1 MVREAHELLDGSRP
15 IPIDKITYEL
25 SQNIILA
32 FDNNE
37 NINNKDIQIEIEGR
51 VGLVIDKN
59 KNRIKLP
66 INTDAII
73 ENNYSDFQ
81 AGIDRESFEYLLDYF
96 HNMTLKKRLSIRNND
111 NNNNDNNNNNN
122 NNNHNNNNNNN
133 NNNIYILNSRNNTNQ
148 THTSDKNVDGKNQ
161 TCNYSYD
168 KRNACIYDFLELKT
182 TKSIDKY
189 YVIKNNNSRIRT
201 TTYLNDENKEET
213 ESMMIQSL
221 QKDNLNLWNVY
232 TGNNYDYFDD
242 DDEEDDDYNN
252 NNNNNNVG
260 IGTKTNIATTSNL
273 GLSTSKSQ
281 HINYNSVD
289 KNDSIDYRISINI
302 EYTKPISKLYLSKN
316 TPVHERLKERTTF
329 INTYLGLQVDMT
341 KIKNKN
347 NDLYEI
353 EIEIPSKTIFKA
365 MSNLRNKNDSNYLHF
380 ICSNLVNNIRGICS
394 QLNIYKKSKHIL
406 KSTIIPKLNNNNNNN
421 NDNNNQINISSL
433 SNHLND
439 LELSSKEKEKF
450 KKYIHSVLPI
460 VGDYMYRV
468 VTKNEKH
475 IQRKIKDQL
484 ITKKQKI
491 NIFKNNLDIRR
502 HNKKSLQTINEI
514 HVENKWKAFKKGTK
528 IEVHLCSDDEEYEQ
542 NEDVQDINYEHYDQ
556 YKNEEDESLYI
567 NNIYMHTEI
576 NNNDNNNDKNNNDK
590 NNNDKNNNEQN
601 TKNYKEFYDDT

>member
-1 MVREAHELLDGSRP
+1 MKDKKSTTFQKGKKGDEKFWEKKKKRMVREAHELLDGSRP

-32 FDNNE
+32 FDNHE

-111 NNNNDNNNNNN
+111 NNNNNMDNNNNNMDNNNNNMDNNNNNN
-122 NNNHNNNNNNN
+122 NNNIHIHN
-133 NNNIYILNSRNNTNQ
+133 SGNNTNQ
-148 THTSDKNVDGKNQ
+148 THSYDKNADDNKP

-168 KRNACIYDFLELKT
+168 KKNACIYDFLELKT

-201 TTYLNDENKEET
+201 TTYLNDDNKQET

-221 QKDNLNLWNVY
+221 QKDNLNIWNVY

-242 DDEEDDDYNN
+242 DEEDDDDDYNN
-252 NNNNNNVG
+252 NNNNNNNG
-260 IGTKTNIATTSNL
+260 DTGTKTNIATNNTH
-273 GLSTSKSQ
+273 GLTTSKSQ
-281 HINYNSVD
+281 HIYNNLVD

-341 KIKNKN
+341 KIKTKN
-347 NDLYEI
+347 NELYEV

-365 MSNLRNKNDSNYLHF
+365 MSNLRNKKDSNYLHF

-394 QLNIYKKSKHIL
+394 QLNVFKKSKHML
-406 KSTIIPKLNNNNNNN
+406 KNTMITKLNNNS
-421 NDNNNQINISSL
+421 NNQNNLSL
-433 SNHLND
+433 LPNHPND
-439 LELSSKEKEKF
+439 DTISSKEKEKF

-475 IQRKIKDQL
+475 IKRKIKDQL
-484 ITKKQKI
+484 ITNKEKI
-491 NIFKNNLDIRR
+491 NIFKNNVDIRR
-502 HNKKSLQTINEI
+502 HNKKSLQTINEV
-514 HVENKWKAFKKGTK
+514 HVENKWKAFKRGTK
-528 IEVHLCSDDEEYEQ
+528 IEVLLCSDDEEYEQ
-542 NEDVQDINYEHYDQ
+542 NEDVQDINNEYYDQ
-556 YKNEEDESLYI
+556 YKNEEDTSLYI
-567 NNIYMHTEI
+567 NNIYMHNQI
-576 NNNDNNNDKNNNDK
+576 N
-590 NNNDKNNNEQN
+590 
-601 TKNYKEFYDDT
+601 Y